1 MAQEIKMGGGDYGI
15 EETKKVGWNKL
26 CVWKI
31 SLKFGNKN
39 FSQVLTLDY
48 ALVETFVKML
58 ETRENRETFF
68 TRKFLPLKFEI
79 E

>member
-1 MAQEIKMGGGDYGI
+1 MAQEIKMAGGDYGI

-26 CVWKI
+26 CVLKI

-48 ALVETFVKML
+48 A
-58 ETRENRETFF
+58 
-68 TRKFLPLKFEI
+68 
-79 E
+79 